1 MHIVMDNDLEKI
13 EIRSEKVRNI
23 IGEEPHWFIRY
34 GTIVIAF
41 LLVLLIIIC
50 LLAKNKL
57 LYS

>member
-1 MHIVMDNDLEKI
+1 MDNDLEKI

-23 IGEEPHWFIRY
+23 IGEKPHWFIRY